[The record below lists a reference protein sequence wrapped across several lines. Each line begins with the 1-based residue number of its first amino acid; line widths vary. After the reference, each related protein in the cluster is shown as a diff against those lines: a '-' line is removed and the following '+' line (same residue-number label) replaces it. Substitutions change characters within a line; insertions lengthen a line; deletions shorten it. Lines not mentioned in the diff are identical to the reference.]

1 MNRLPERLKEEMMR
15 LNLSL
20 RRLAGVAA
28 AAALGLGIAA
38 FSSAALADA
47 GFERWVAGFRQTAAD
62 NGISRATYDRAFRGV
77 DSVDPEVLE
86 KARYQPE
93 FTAPVW
99 DYFDN
104 RVHEDSVANGR
115 AMAKKY
121 KSTLDKIESR
131 FGVDRYILLAIWSM
145 ESNYGEILKNDK
157 VMRNVVR
164 SLATLAYA
172 DKKRAKFARTQLIAA
187 LKILQTGDID
197 ESHLTGSWAGAM
209 GHTQFIPTSY
219 QAYAVDFD
227 GNGRRDIW
235 GSVPDA
241 LATAANLL
249 RKNGWQAGK
258 TWGYEVDLPA
268 GRKFPSGSM
277 TLSKWQSLGVTRAN
291 GKAFRHG
298 GDKAELK
305 VPDGRAGPAFLATK
319 NFFVLKA
326 YNNADKYALAVG
338 LLADEIAGYG
348 GLVRDWNR
356 PFTKLSFAEKQ
367 ELQERLSVNGYY
379 DGKFDGKIGEGS
391 KSAIKAFQVQAGLT
405 PDGHPSMEVLSRL
418 RKQ

>member
-1 MNRLPERLKEEMMR
+1 MR
-15 LNLSL
+15 LTVTV
-20 RRLAGVAA
+20 RRFAGAAA
-28 AAALGLGIAA
+28 AAALGLGLLV
-38 FSSAALADA
+38 SPALADA
-47 GFERWVAGFRQTAAD
+47 GFERWIAGFRQTAAES
-62 NGISRATYDRAFRGV
+62 GISRTTYDRAFRGV
-77 DSVDPEVLE
+77 TSVDPEVLE

-104 RVHEDSVANGR
+104 RVHEHSVEVGR
-115 AMAKKY
+115 AMARKY
-121 KSTLDKIESR
+121 KGTLDRIEAR

-187 LKILQTGDID
+187 LKILQSGDID

-235 GSVPDA
+235 NSVPDA

-258 TWGYEVDLPA
+258 TWGYEVELPS

-277 TLSKWQSLGVTRAN
+277 SLSKWQALDVTRAN
-291 GKAFRHG
+291 GKGFRNG
-298 GDKAELK
+298 SDRAELK
-305 VPDGRAGPAFLATK
+305 APDGRGGPAFLATK

-338 LLADEIAGYG
+338 LLADEIAGHG

-367 ELQERLSVNGYY
+367 ELQQRLSMQGYY

-391 KSAIKAFQVQAGLT
+391 KTAIKAFQAQAGLT

-418 RKQ
+418 RQR

>member
-1 MNRLPERLKEEMMR
+1 MPVRKAASRLT
-15 LNLSL
+15 SAFAA
-20 RRLAGVAA
+20 AGL
-28 AAALGLGIAA
+28 AAALLLAPSTA
-38 FSSAALADA
+38 SADA
-47 GFERWVAGFRQTAAD
+47 GFQNWVRSFRSSAMQS
-62 NGISRATYDRAFRGV
+62 GISGTTFDRAFRNV
-77 DSVDPEVLE
+77 KDIDPEVLE

-104 RVHEDSVANGR
+104 RVQEHSIAVGR
-115 AMAKKY
+115 QMARQWKPWLDRIEAKY
-121 KSTLDKIESR
+121 
-131 FGVDRYILLAIWSM
+131 GVDRYILLAIWSM

-172 DKKRAKFARTQLIAA
+172 DKRRAKFARTQLIAA
-187 LKILQTGDID
+187 LKILQSGDID

-219 QAYAVDFD
+219 QAYAVDVD
-227 GNGRRDIW
+227 GNGKRDIW
-235 GSVPDA
+235 NSVPDA

-258 TWGYEVDLPA
+258 TWGYEVNLPA
-268 GRKFPSGSM
+268 GKLPGGSLS
-277 TLSKWQSLGVTRAN
+277 LSKWQSLGVTRAS
-291 GKAFRHG
+291 GKPFKRGSDSAT
-298 GDKAELK
+298 LK
-305 VPDGRAGPAFLATK
+305 VPDGRRGPAFLATK
-319 NFFVLKA
+319 NFFVLKR

-348 GLVRDWNR
+348 GLVQDWSR

-367 ELQERLSVNGYY
+367 ELQKRLSTHGYY
-379 DGKFDGKIGEGS
+379 DGKLDGKIGEGS
-391 KSAIKAFQVQAGLT
+391 RNAIKAFQAQAGLT
-405 PDGHPSMEVLSRL
+405 QDGHPSMEVLSKL
-418 RKQ
+418 RGQ